1 MADLKISALPASTT
15 PLAGTEVLPIV
26 QSSATKQVSVA
37 DLTAGRAITM
47 LSLTSTNDSTVNGV
61 TIGRGLGSTATNTA
75 IGASALSSNS
85 GGINN
90 TAVGYQAGKA
100 VTDSSTVGVTFVGSQ
115 AGLKNT
121 TGYNDGFG
129 VGALKAVVTGN
140 SNAAFGYG
148 SLEKTTASGNSA
160 FGFASLNSNVI
171 GAGNTGFG
179 ASTLQ
184 ANTGANNTAV
194 GYRAG
199 VLLTTGANNTLIG
212 GYEGV
217 AGLVGNVIISDGAG
231 NQRIAIDSSG
241 NTTIPAGNIIP
252 GTAAK
257 GINFTANTPA
267 AGMTSQLLNWYEE
280 GTFVPVIADAAT
292 AGNLAAFTGAAS
304 YTRIGRQVTVR
315 FQADSI
321 NTTGLTAGNSVYLRG
336 FPYAASGNFFGAYYT
351 YRVGGGA
358 GQSASVFLANG
369 TQYARIFIY
378 TGVSAVTDTILK
390 VSDLVSTTS
399 SLYFSITYFV

>member
-257 GINFTANTPA
+257 GINYTANTPA

-280 GTFVPVIADAAT
+280 GTWTPLLSDGTNNAT
-292 AGNLAAFTGAAS
+292 TDVNTGGT
-304 YTRIGRQVTVR
+304 YTRVGRMLH
-315 FQADSI
+315 
-321 NTTGLTAGNSVYLRG
+321 LTLY
-336 FPYAASGNFFGAYYT
+336 
-351 YRVGGGA
+351 
-358 GQSASVFLANG
+358 
-369 TQYARIFIY
+369 I
-378 TGVSAVTDTILK
+378 
-390 VSDLVSTTS
+390 STTS
-399 SLYFSITYFV
+399 LGSVSGGLSVKGFPFACRNSQSSRASTVSGYSANILVTAGQAVGLLMSNNATTATVTLTGGATGSAVMTSTQWTATGQAFFQISYPI